1 MNDKKFLI
9 LAVVLAAL
17 LLTLSLLKM
26 PGKITNKDAIKFKEE
41 YENLNGK
48 TNENSKKKYR
58 TVKIDS
64 KNKIVYSSAK
74 EVLKMMEEKKSF
86 VVYFGFDS
94 CPWCRSVVENVSKIS
109 KELDEDIY
117 YVDVKEIR
125 DVYELDDENK
135 PKLTKEGDKNYLKL
149 IKKLD
154 SVLKEYNLTTD
165 DDNEVKVGE
174 KRIYAPN
181 IVSIIDGSAKEL
193 TTGLSDKQTD
203 GYMTLTD
210 EMKQESYKKIKKV
223 VQEVVNHNNTCDL
236 DKGC

>member
-64 KNKIVYSSAK
+64 KNKIVYSNAK

-135 PKLTKEGDKNYLKL
+135 PELTKEGDKNYLKL

-154 SVLKEYNLTTD
+154 SVLKEYTLTTD

>member
-64 KNKIVYSSAK
+64 KNKIVYSNAK

-135 PKLTKEGDKNYLKL
+135 PELTKEGDKNYLKL

-154 SVLKEYNLTTD
+154 SVLKEYTLTTD

-203 GYMTLTD
+203 GYMNLTD
-210 EMKQESYKKIKKV
+210 EMKQESYKKIKKI

>member
-135 PKLTKEGDKNYLKL
+135 PELTKEGDKNYLKL

-154 SVLKEYNLTTD
+154 SVLKEYTLTTD

-193 TTGLSDKQTD
+193 TTGLSDKQAD

-210 EMKQESYKKIKKV
+210 EMKQESYKKIKKI

>member
-1 MNDKKFLI
+1 MYL
-9 LAVVLAAL
+9 
-17 LLTLSLLKM
+17 
-26 PGKITNKDAIKFKEE
+26 
-41 YENLNGK
+41 
-48 TNENSKKKYR
+48 KKKYR

-86 VVYFGFDS
+86 VVCFGFDS

-154 SVLKEYNLTTD
+154 SVLKEYTLTTD

>member
-135 PKLTKEGDKNYLKL
+135 PELTKEGDKNYLKL

-154 SVLKEYNLTTD
+154 SVLKEYTLTTD

>member
-58 TVKIDS
+58 TIKIDS

-135 PKLTKEGDKNYLKL
+135 PELTKEGDKNYLKL

-154 SVLKEYNLTTD
+154 SVLKEYTLTTD

-181 IVSIIDGSAKEL
+181 IVSIIDGSTKEL

-210 EMKQESYKKIKKV
+210 EMKQESYKKIKKI

>member
-26 PGKITNKDAIKFKEE
+26 PGKITNKDAINVKEE

-135 PKLTKEGDKNYLKL
+135 PKLTKEGDKNYLKI

-154 SVLKEYNLTTD
+154 SVLKEYTLTTD

>member
-26 PGKITNKDAIKFKEE
+26 SGKITNKDAIKFKEE

-94 CPWCRSVVENVSKIS
+94 CPWCRSVVENASKIS

-135 PKLTKEGDKNYLKL
+135 PELTKEGDKNYLKL

-154 SVLKEYNLTTD
+154 SVLKEYTLTTD

-203 GYMTLTD
+203 GYMNLTD
-210 EMKQESYKKIKKV
+210 EMKQESYKKIKKI

>member
-1 MNDKKFLI
+1 MNDKRFLI

-74 EVLKMMEEKKSF
+74 EVLKMMKEKKSF

-135 PKLTKEGDKNYLKL
+135 VKLTKEGDKNYLKL

-154 SVLKEYNLTTD
+154 SVLKEYTLTTA
-165 DDNEVKVGE
+165 DDNEVQVGE

-181 IVSIIDGSAKEL
+181 IVSVIDGEAKEL

>member
-135 PKLTKEGDKNYLKL
+135 PELTKEGDKNYLKL
-149 IKKLD
+149 IKKFD
-154 SVLKEYNLTTD
+154 SVLKEYTLTTD

-203 GYMTLTD
+203 GYMNLTD

>member
-1 MNDKKFLI
+1 MNDRKFLI
-9 LAVVLAAL
+9 LAIVLATL
-17 LLTLSLLKM
+17 LLALSLLKI
-26 PGKITNKDAIKFKEE
+26 PNKILDKDAIKFKEE

-48 TNENSKKKYR
+48 INENSKNKYR

-64 KNKIVYSSAK
+64 KNKIIYSSAK

-109 KELDEDIY
+109 KELDENIY

-125 DVYELDDENK
+125 DVCELDDENK
-135 PKLTKEGDKNYLKL
+135 VKLTKEGDKNYLKL

-154 SVLKEYNLTTD
+154 SVLKEYTLTTD
-165 DDNEVKVGE
+165 DDNDVKVGE

-181 IVSIIDGSAKEL
+181 VVSIIDGSAKEL
-193 TTGLSDKQTD
+193 TTGISDKQTD
-203 GYMTLTD
+203 GYMTITD

-223 VQEVVNHNNTCDL
+223 VQEVVTYNSTCNL
-236 DKGC
+236 DKAC

>member
-1 MNDKKFLI
+1 MNDKRFLI

-135 PKLTKEGDKNYLKL
+135 VKLTKEGDKNYLKL

-154 SVLKEYNLTTD
+154 SVLKEYTL
-165 DDNEVKVGE
+165 
-174 KRIYAPN
+174 KREEYNWKLIKILDTSSN
-181 IVSIIDGSAKEL
+181 ISF
-193 TTGLSDKQTD
+193 
-203 GYMTLTD
+203 
-210 EMKQESYKKIKKV
+210 
-223 VQEVVNHNNTCDL
+223 
-236 DKGC
+236 

>member
-1 MNDKKFLI
+1 MNDRKFLI

-154 SVLKEYNLTTD
+154 SVLKEYTLTTA
-165 DDNEVKVGE
+165 DDNEVQVGE

-181 IVSIIDGSAKEL
+181 IVSVIDGEAKEL

>member
-1 MNDKKFLI
+1 MNDKRFLI

-48 TNENSKKKYR
+48 INENSKKKYR

-154 SVLKEYNLTTD
+154 SVLKEYTLTTA
-165 DDNEVKVGE
+165 DDNEVQVGE

-181 IVSIIDGSAKEL
+181 IVSVIDGEAKEL

>member
-1 MNDKKFLI
+1 MNDRKFLI
-9 LAVVLAAL
+9 LAIVLAAL
-17 LLTLSLLKM
+17 LLALSLLKI
-26 PGKITNKDAIKFKEE
+26 PNKILDKDAIKFKEE

-48 TNENSKKKYR
+48 INENSKKKYR

-64 KNKIVYSSAK
+64 KNKIIYSSAK
-74 EVLKMMEEKKSF
+74 EILKMMEEKKSF

-109 KELDEDIY
+109 KELDENIY

-135 PKLTKEGDKNYLKL
+135 VKLTKEGDKNYLKL

-154 SVLKEYNLTTD
+154 SVLKEYTLTTD
-165 DDNEVKVGE
+165 GDNEVKVGE

-181 IVSIIDGSAKEL
+181 VVSIIDGSAKKL
-193 TTGLSDKQTD
+193 TTGISDKQTD

-210 EMKQESYKKIKKV
+210 EMKQESYKKIRKI
-223 VQEVVNHNNTCDL
+223 VQEVVTYNSTCDL
-236 DKGC
+236 DKAC

>member
-64 KNKIVYSSAK
+64 KNKIVYSNAK

-135 PKLTKEGDKNYLKL
+135 PELTKEGDKNYLKL

-154 SVLKEYNLTTD
+154 SVLKEYTLTTD

-210 EMKQESYKKIKKV
+210 EMKQESYKKIKKI

>member
-9 LAVVLAAL
+9 LAVVLASL

-58 TVKIDS
+58 PVKIDS
-64 KNKIVYSSAK
+64 KNKIVYSNAK

-135 PKLTKEGDKNYLKL
+135 PELTKEGDKNYLKL

-154 SVLKEYNLTTD
+154 SVLKEYTLTTD

-203 GYMTLTD
+203 GYITLTD
-210 EMKQESYKKIKKV
+210 EMKQESYKKIKKI

>member
-135 PKLTKEGDKNYLKL
+135 PELTKEGDKNYLKL

-154 SVLKEYNLTTD
+154 SVLKEYTLTTD

-203 GYMTLTD
+203 GYITLTD
-210 EMKQESYKKIKKV
+210 EMKQESYKKIKKI

>member
-135 PKLTKEGDKNYLKL
+135 PELTKEGDKNYLKL

-154 SVLKEYNLTTD
+154 SVLKEYTLTTA
-165 DDNEVKVGE
+165 DDNEVQVGE

-181 IVSIIDGSAKEL
+181 IVSVIDGEAKEL

-210 EMKQESYKKIKKV
+210 EMKQESYKKIKKI

>member
-86 VVYFGFDS
+86 AVYFGFDS

-154 SVLKEYNLTTD
+154 SVLKEYTLTTA
-165 DDNEVKVGE
+165 DDNEVQVGE

-181 IVSIIDGSAKEL
+181 IVSVIDGSAKEL

-210 EMKQESYKKIKKV
+210 EMKQESYKKIKKI
-223 VQEVVNHNNTCDL
+223 VQEVVNHNNTCDF

>member
-1 MNDKKFLI
+1 MNDRKFLI
-9 LAVVLAAL
+9 LAIVLAAL
-17 LLTLSLLKM
+17 LLALSLLKI
-26 PGKITNKDAIKFKEE
+26 PNKILDKDAIKFKEE

-48 TNENSKKKYR
+48 INENSKKKYR

-64 KNKIVYSSAK
+64 KNKIIYSSAK
-74 EVLKMMEEKKSF
+74 EILKMMEEKKSF

-94 CPWCRSVVENVSKIS
+94 CPWCRSVVENISKIS
-109 KELDEDIY
+109 KELDENIY

-135 PKLTKEGDKNYLKL
+135 VKLTKEGDKNYLKL

-154 SVLKEYNLTTD
+154 SVLKEYTLTTD

-181 IVSIIDGSAKEL
+181 VVSIIDGNAKEL
-193 TTGLSDKQTD
+193 TTGISDKQTD
-203 GYMTLTD
+203 GYMTITD

-223 VQEVVNHNNTCDL
+223 VQEVVTYNSTCDL
-236 DKGC
+236 DKAC

>member
-9 LAVVLAAL
+9 LAVVLASL

-135 PKLTKEGDKNYLKL
+135 PELTKEGDKNYLKL
-149 IKKLD
+149 IKKWD
-154 SVLKEYNLTTD
+154 PVLKEYTLTTD

>member
-1 MNDKKFLI
+1 
-9 LAVVLAAL
+9 
-17 LLTLSLLKM
+17 
-26 PGKITNKDAIKFKEE
+26 
-41 YENLNGK
+41 
-48 TNENSKKKYR
+48 
-58 TVKIDS
+58 
-64 KNKIVYSSAK
+64 
-74 EVLKMMEEKKSF
+74 MMEEKKSF

-135 PKLTKEGDKNYLKL
+135 PELTKEGDKNYLKL

-154 SVLKEYNLTTD
+154 SVLKEYTLTTD

-203 GYMTLTD
+203 GYMNLTD
-210 EMKQESYKKIKKV
+210 EMKQESYKKIKKI

>member
-1 MNDKKFLI
+1 MNDKRFLI

-135 PKLTKEGDKNYLKL
+135 VKLTKEGDKNYLKL

-154 SVLKEYNLTTD
+154 SVLKEYTLTTA
-165 DDNEVKVGE
+165 DDNEVQVGE

-181 IVSIIDGSAKEL
+181 IVSVIDGEAKEL

>member
-135 PKLTKEGDKNYLKL
+135 PELTKEGDKNYLKL

-154 SVLKEYNLTTD
+154 SVLKEYTLTTD

-203 GYMTLTD
+203 GYMNLTD

>member
-64 KNKIVYSSAK
+64 KNKIIYSSAK

-135 PKLTKEGDKNYLKL
+135 PELTKEGDKNYLKL

-154 SVLKEYNLTTD
+154 SVLKEYTLTTD

-203 GYMTLTD
+203 GYMNLTD

>member
-1 MNDKKFLI
+1 MNDKRFLI

-74 EVLKMMEEKKSF
+74 EVLKMMEEKKRF

-125 DVYELDDENK
+125 DVYELDNENK

-154 SVLKEYNLTTD
+154 SVLKEYTLTTA
-165 DDNEVKVGE
+165 DDNEVQVGE

-181 IVSIIDGSAKEL
+181 IVSVIDGEAKEL
-193 TTGLSDKQTD
+193 TTGLSGKQTD

>member
-26 PGKITNKDAIKFKEE
+26 PGKITNKDVIKFKEE

-64 KNKIVYSSAK
+64 KNKIVYSNAK

-135 PKLTKEGDKNYLKL
+135 PELTKEGDKNYLKL

-154 SVLKEYNLTTD
+154 SVLKEYTLTTD

-203 GYMTLTD
+203 GYMNLTD

>member
-154 SVLKEYNLTTD
+154 SVLKEYTLTTD

-210 EMKQESYKKIKKV
+210 EMKQESYKKIKKIV
-223 VQEVVNHNNTCDL
+223 KEVVNHNNTCDL

>member
-1 MNDKKFLI
+1 MNDKRFLI

-48 TNENSKKKYR
+48 INENSKKKYR

-64 KNKIVYSSAK
+64 KNKIIYSSAK

-154 SVLKEYNLTTD
+154 SVLKEYTLTTA
-165 DDNEVKVGE
+165 DDNEVQVGE

-181 IVSIIDGSAKEL
+181 IVSVIDGEAKEL

>member
-1 MNDKKFLI
+1 MNDKRFLI

-48 TNENSKKKYR
+48 INENSKKKYR

-64 KNKIVYSSAK
+64 KNKIIYSSDK

-154 SVLKEYNLTTD
+154 SVLKEYTLTTA
-165 DDNEVKVGE
+165 DDNEVQVGE

-181 IVSIIDGSAKEL
+181 IVSVIDGEAKEL

-223 VQEVVNHNNTCDL
+223 VQEVVNHNTTCDL

>member
-64 KNKIVYSSAK
+64 KNKIVYSNAK

-109 KELDEDIY
+109 KEQDEDIY

-135 PKLTKEGDKNYLKL
+135 PELTKEGDKNYLKL

-154 SVLKEYNLTTD
+154 SVLKEYTLTTD

-203 GYMTLTD
+203 GYMNLTD
-210 EMKQESYKKIKKV
+210 EMKQESYKKIKKI

>member
-26 PGKITNKDAIKFKEE
+26 PDKITNKDAIKFKEE

-154 SVLKEYNLTTD
+154 SVLKEYTLTTD

>member
-1 MNDKKFLI
+1 MNDRKFLI

-48 TNENSKKKYR
+48 INENSKKKYR

-154 SVLKEYNLTTD
+154 SVLKEYTLTTA
-165 DDNEVKVGE
+165 DDNEVQVGE

-181 IVSIIDGSAKEL
+181 IVSVIDGEAKEL

>member
-1 MNDKKFLI
+1 MNDKRFLI

-17 LLTLSLLKM
+17 LLALSLLKM

-154 SVLKEYNLTTD
+154 SVLKEYTLTTA
-165 DDNEVKVGE
+165 DDNEVQVGE

-181 IVSIIDGSAKEL
+181 IVSVIDGEAKEL
-193 TTGLSDKQTD
+193 TTGLSGKQTD

>member
-64 KNKIVYSSAK
+64 KNKIVYSNAK

-135 PKLTKEGDKNYLKL
+135 PELTKEGDKNYLKL

-154 SVLKEYNLTTD
+154 SVLKEYTLTTD

-203 GYMTLTD
+203 GYITLTD
-210 EMKQESYKKIKKV
+210 EMKQESYKKIKKI

>member
-1 MNDKKFLI
+1 MNDRKFLI
-9 LAVVLAAL
+9 LAIVLAAL
-17 LLTLSLLKM
+17 LLALSLLKI
-26 PGKITNKDAIKFKEE
+26 PNKILDKDAIKFKEE

-48 TNENSKKKYR
+48 INENSKKKYR

-64 KNKIVYSSAK
+64 KNKIIYSSAK
-74 EVLKMMEEKKSF
+74 EILKMMEEKKSF

-109 KELDEDIY
+109 KELDENIY

-135 PKLTKEGDKNYLKL
+135 VKLTKEGDKNYLKL

-154 SVLKEYNLTTD
+154 SVLKEYTLTTD

-181 IVSIIDGSAKEL
+181 VVSIIDGSAKEL
-193 TTGLSDKQTD
+193 TTGISDKQTD
-203 GYMTLTD
+203 GYITLTD
-210 EMKQESYKKIKKV
+210 EMKQESYKEIKKV
-223 VQEVVNHNNTCDL
+223 VQEVVTYNSTCDL
-236 DKGC
+236 DKAC

>member
-9 LAVVLAAL
+9 LAVVLASL

-64 KNKIVYSSAK
+64 KNKIVYSNAK

-135 PKLTKEGDKNYLKL
+135 PELTKEGDKNYLKL

-154 SVLKEYNLTTD
+154 SVLKEYTLTTD
-165 DDNEVKVGE
+165 DDNEVKAGE

-203 GYMTLTD
+203 GYITLTD
-210 EMKQESYKKIKKV
+210 EMKQESYKKIKKI

>member
-1 MNDKKFLI
+1 MNDKKFFI

-135 PKLTKEGDKNYLKL
+135 PELTKEGDKNYLKL

-154 SVLKEYNLTTD
+154 SVLKEYTLTTD

-210 EMKQESYKKIKKV
+210 EMKQESYKKIKKI